1 MKKTWILSIAIFLCF
16 FACEQKQ
23 DQSSQSQQNATPPD
37 SLLGTFWDYSLPI
50 EERLDLLIDTL
61 ENPRKNAIR
70 RFCS

>member
-37 SLLGTFWDYSLPI
+37 SLLGTFWD
-50 EERLDLLIDTL
+50 
-61 ENPRKNAIR
+61 
-70 RFCS
+70 

>member
-37 SLLGTFWDYSLPI
+37 SLLGTFKACLSRSGDYSLPI

-61 ENPRKNAIR
+61 V
-70 RFCS
+70 